1 MSLLS
6 RPLSAALRIYLWAET
21 WFLHPELRTDERR
34 LRETRSLV
42 FMMTIIGGVRIL
54 MLIYM
59 WVITGD
65 ERYWENA
72 IQLHLLSLTG
82 IILPFTPSYR
92 SAALALLTV
101 GHLRYAYA
109 ICVVE
114 TPLLSEL
121 CATLCIPIISYYLA
135 GFGWALA
142 SSIFCSLTWIYFLWN
157 GGEFSIEGSF
167 EPVWFHALS
176 VVWAILGAAS
186 IAVVQG
192 LSQQHYLRRLNE
204 RIEKQVALVSQLEEN
219 DTMLKQFLAV
229 LSHEVRNPLSVMLG
243 RASLMELTSYRSS
256 KVKQTI
262 QYIEQRMALLNT
274 LMMQVKEQK
283 SSVTGLRSLDSE
295 PRTVEQV
302 LATLQQLL
310 SLHSSENIEIQV
322 ITKSDARRIR
332 EPIHLE
338 HDLLRLSCILLSLA
352 DAGDFKLWSS
362 PEHPEICLQID
373 SMEAFDSFRVN
384 SLLNPEDVLSAKV
397 KCTLQET
404 NRYQISVSFA
414 AQLVEM
420 EDSSPW

>member
-1 MSLLS
+1 
-6 RPLSAALRIYLWAET
+6 
-21 WFLHPELRTDERR
+21 
-34 LRETRSLV
+34 
-42 FMMTIIGGVRIL
+42 
-54 MLIYM
+54 M

-72 IQLHLLSLTG
+72 MQLHLLSLTG

-92 SAALALLTV
+92 TAAVALLTA

-135 GFGWALA
+135 GFRWALA
-142 SSIFCSLTWIYFLWN
+142 SSIFCSLTWSYFLWG
-157 GGEFSIEGSF
+157 GGEFSIEDSF

-176 VVWAILGAAS
+176 VVWATLGAAS

-204 RIEKQVALVSQLEEN
+204 RIERQAALVSQLEEN

-262 QYIEQRMALLNT
+262 QYIEQRMALLNA
-274 LMMQVKEQK
+274 LMTQVKEQK
-283 SSVTGLRSLDSE
+283 SSVIGLMSLDSE
-295 PRTVEQV
+295 PRTIEQV
-302 LATLQQLL
+302 LATLQRLL

-322 ITKSDARRIR
+322 ITNSDLRMIR
-332 EPIHLE
+332 EPIRLE
-338 HDLLRLSCILLSLA
+338 HDLLRLSCLLLSSS
-352 DAGDFKLWSS
+352 DNGEFKLWSS
-362 PEHPEICLQID
+362 LESHEICLRINSKDPQTLD
-373 SMEAFDSFRVN
+373 TLRVSNVLRSEEA
-384 SLLNPEDVLSAKV
+384 LSERESN
-397 KCTLQET
+397 L
-404 NRYQISVSFA
+404 
-414 AQLVEM
+414 
-420 EDSSPW
+420 